1 MSNPSQLFLLADHI
15 KLSLLEW
22 QRTQNRKP
30 DDDDTLRGDISRS
43 FDQLRNGIA
52 SLDQESARLQQAGDE
67 AGSQTIAESL
77 PTLHK
82 QFDELI
88 SQYHSLATPSPSLPP
103 DGEPGEETDELS
115 SSALRSGRKP
125 KTVRFSEAPRSPSQ
139 ELFGRYHDDPEAS
152 SESLGYS
159 DHASGLTNQQIHQ
172 YHSQILQEQDEHLD
186 RLGESIGR
194 QRELSMQIGDE
205 LESHMA
211 ILDEVDHVTNRH
223 RSRLDRAKRALGR
236 VAKSASDNKQMAVIF
251 ILIVILVLL
260 IAILK

>member
-22 QRTQNRKP
+22 QRAHGLNP
-30 DDDDTLRGDISRS
+30 DDTSLSGDISRS

-52 SLDQESARLQQAGDE
+52 SLEQESARLQQAGDQ
-67 AGSQTIAESL
+67 AGAQAITESL
-77 PTLHK
+77 PALHK

-88 SQYHSLATPSPSLPP
+88 SQYQSLSNPSSNPPS
-103 DGEPGEETDELS
+103 DQDASDETD
-115 SSALRSGRKP
+115 SANRSGRKS
-125 KTVRFSEAPRSPSQ
+125 KTVRFSEAPRSPTQ
-139 ELFGRYHDDPEAS
+139 ELFGRYTDDPNAS
-152 SESLGYS
+152 SESMGYS
-159 DHASGLTNQQIHQ
+159 DHASGLSNQQIHD
-172 YHSQILQEQDEHLD
+172 YHSQILQEQDDHLD

-223 RSRLDRAKRALGR
+223 QSRLDRAKRALGR
-236 VAKSASDNKQMAVIF
+236 VAKSASDNKQMAIIF

>member
-22 QRTQNRKP
+22 QRAQSLNP
-30 DDDDTLRGDISRS
+30 DDTSLSGDISRS

-67 AGSQTIAESL
+67 AAAQTITDSL
-77 PTLHK
+77 PALHK

-88 SQYHSLATPSPSLPP
+88 SQYQSLSNPSSNPPS
-103 DGEPGEETDELS
+103 DQDASEEADP
-115 SSALRSGRKP
+115 ANRSNRKS
-125 KTVRFSEAPRSPSQ
+125 KTVRFSEAPPSPNQ
-139 ELFGRYHDDPEAS
+139 QLYGRYTDDPNAS
-152 SESLGYS
+152 SESTGYS
-159 DHASGLTNQQIHQ
+159 DHANGLSNQQIHE
-172 YHSQILQEQDEHLD
+172 YHHQILQEQDDHLD
-186 RLGESIGR
+186 RLGASIGR

-205 LESHMA
+205 LESHMEL
-211 ILDEVDHVTNRH
+211 LDEVDHATGRH
-223 RSRLDRAKRALGR
+223 QSRLDRAKRALGK
-236 VAKSASDNKQMAVIF
+236 VARSASDNKQMAIIF

>member
-1 MSNPSQLFLLADHI
+1 MASPSQLFLLADHI

-22 QRTQNRKP
+22 QRAKALNP
-30 DDDDTLRGDISRS
+30 ADDSLSGDISRS

-52 SLDQESARLQQAGDE
+52 SLDQESARLQQAGDQVG
-67 AGSQTIAESL
+67 AQAIAESL
-77 PTLHK
+77 SALHK

-88 SQYHSLATPSPSLPP
+88 SQYHSLAATTANMPSDP
-103 DGEPGEETDELS
+103 EAGEETDELS
-115 SSALRSGRKP
+115 SSAHRSGRKS
-125 KTVRFSEAPRSPSQ
+125 KTVRFSETPRSPTQ
-139 ELFGRYHDDPEAS
+139 ELFGRYHDDPSAS
-152 SESLGYS
+152 SDSLGYS
-159 DHASGLTNQQIHQ
+159 DSAAGMSNQQIYQ
-172 YHSQILQEQDEHLD
+172 YHSQIMQEQDEHLD

-211 ILDEVDHVTNRH
+211 ILDEVDHVTSRH
-223 RSRLDRAKRALGR
+223 QTRVDRAKRALGK
-236 VAKSASDNKQMAVIF
+236 VAKSASENKQMAIIF

>member
-22 QRTQNRKP
+22 QRAHGLNP
-30 DDDDTLRGDISRS
+30 DDTSLSGDISRS
-43 FDQLRNGIA
+43 FDQLRNGIS
-52 SLDQESARLQQAGDE
+52 SLEQESARLQQAGDQ
-67 AGSQTIAESL
+67 AGAQAITESL
-77 PTLHK
+77 PALHK

-88 SQYHSLATPSPSLPP
+88 SQYQSLSNPSSNPPS
-103 DGEPGEETDELS
+103 DQDASDETD
-115 SSALRSGRKP
+115 SANRSGRKS
-125 KTVRFSEAPRSPSQ
+125 KTVRFSEAPRSPTQ
-139 ELFGRYHDDPEAS
+139 ELFGRYTDDPNAS
-152 SESLGYS
+152 SESMGYS
-159 DHASGLTNQQIHQ
+159 DHASGLSNQQIHD
-172 YHSQILQEQDEHLD
+172 YHSQILQEQDDHLD

-223 RSRLDRAKRALGR
+223 QSRLDRAKRALGR
-236 VAKSASDNKQMAVIF
+236 VAKSASDNKQMAIIF

>member
-1 MSNPSQLFLLADHI
+1 MPSASQLFLLADHI

-22 QRTQNRKP
+22 QRAKALNP
-30 DDDDTLRGDISRS
+30 DDDSLSGDISRS

-52 SLDQESARLQQAGDE
+52 SLDQECARLQQAGDQMG
-67 AGSQTIAESL
+67 AQAIADSL
-77 PTLHK
+77 SDLHK

-88 SQYHSLATPSPSLPP
+88 AQYHSLAGASANSP
-103 DGEPGEETDELS
+103 DAAAAAGEETDDLS
-115 SSALRSGRKP
+115 SSGHRAGRKP
-125 KTVRFSEAPRSPSQ
+125 KTVRFSETPRSPTQ
-139 ELFGRYHDDPEAS
+139 DLFGRYHDDPNAS
-152 SESLGYS
+152 SDSLGYS
-159 DHASGLTNQQIHQ
+159 DNAAGMSNQQIYE
-172 YHSQILQEQDEHLD
+172 YHNQIMQEQDEHLD

-223 RSRLDRAKRALGR
+223 QSRVDRAKRALGK
-236 VAKSASDNKQMAVIF
+236 VAKGASENKQMAIIF

>member
-22 QRTQNRKP
+22 QRAQNLDP
-30 DDDDTLRGDISRS
+30 DDNSHNSDVSRS

-52 SLDQESARLQQAGDE
+52 SLEQESARLQEAGDE
-67 AGSQTIAESL
+67 VASQAITESL
-77 PTLHK
+77 PGLHK

-88 SQYHSLATPSPSLPP
+88 SQYHSLAGSLSQ
-103 DGEPGEETDELS
+103 EPGEEADELS
-115 SSALRSGRKP
+115 SSANRSARKP
-125 KTVRFSEAPRSPSQ
+125 KSVRFSENPPSPTQ
-139 ELFGRYHDDPEAS
+139 ELFGRYRDDPNAS

-159 DHASGLTNQQIHQ
+159 DHAAGLSNQQIHE
-172 YHSQILQEQDEHLD
+172 YHSQIMQEQDDHLD

-194 QRELSMQIGDE
+194 QRELSMRIGDE

-211 ILDEVDHVTNRH
+211 ILEEVDEATDRH
-223 RSRLDRAKRALGR
+223 SSRLDRAKKALGK
-236 VAKSASDNKQMAVIF
+236 VAKSASDNKQLAIIF
-251 ILIVILVLL
+251 ALIIILVLL